1 MARATVDE
9 ITLGMRTMPPKM
21 MRHPSLGPQTAL
33 AVKLC
38 HVHGITLAFPNS
50 RRRAI
55 GAAVEISNQTTI

>member
-1 MARATVDE
+1 MTEAKRVNEYDR
-9 ITLGMRTMPPKM
+9 ID
-21 MRHPSLGPQTAL
+21 HPSLGPQTAL

-55 GAAVEISNQTTI
+55 GAAV